1 MNDLLKEAHKHYPKT
16 VPTRIIPPTHT
27 VSDVFE
33 AAVHDFPQNIAIDFL
48 GREFTYKELYEQIKR
63 AASVLSMCGVRR
75 GDAVSLMLPNCPQH
89 YVAFYAL
96 SYLGAVVSEHNPL
109 APPAQLK
116 EQLERISP
124 RVVVAWEQ
132 TAEKLAKAGVLRPYT
147 CLAVDITRA
156 LPRKSQFLLKLPIKA
171 AKKQR
176 AKMRGKV
183 PPEAYSWDD
192 RVAAAY
198 PMHFHPEMHSG
209 QDDIAVLIQTGGTTG
224 TPKAVALTH
233 RNIVSNA
240 AQVLLWLDSFKR
252 GKETVGA
259 VLPFFHAF
267 GLQLSLSVCVC
278 LAATQVM
285 LPAFDPELLLAGN
298 SRHPITF
305 LCGVAPMFR
314 RILKVAHEKQIS
326 SLPSIRFS
334 VSGAMP
340 LPRELAEEWE
350 KFTGGFLI
358 EGYGMSECSP
368 VLCAS
373 PLNANRRPST
383 LGVPLPSTEIRIADP
398 ENPDLDVA
406 PGEVGELLVRGPQ
419 VFPGYFND
427 PKETKLCF
435 HNGWLRTGDLVT
447 CSDGFIVMADRR
459 KEMIING
466 GFNVYPSEVEQ
477 AIRDMDG
484 VEDVAV
490 VGMPNGSLGEMVVA
504 ALVLKPG
511 AAVDLDA
518 VRKWSESKLSH
529 YAMPK
534 AIAILDDLPRSQL
547 GKVMRRNVRDQLQ
560 NFQLI
565 SGELRQKLSEA
576 SSNAAE
582 ILDSYLQTLR
592 EKTNSSAE
600 DWKEWLENNNA
611 TLEGFKNWL
620 TEQVKRNTEVKKE
633 EVEKEA
639 AHHGFSTDT
648 FFEWLRNKT
657 GKAGCTGSRE
667 EQK

>member
-267 GLQLSLSVCVC
+267 GLQLSLSVCVS
-278 LAATQVM
+278 LAATQGY
-285 LPAFDPELLLAGN
+285 A
-298 SRHPITF
+298 SR
-305 LCGVAPMFR
+305 
-314 RILKVAHEKQIS
+314 
-326 SLPSIRFS
+326 IR
-334 VSGAMP
+334 SGAAFGRQQP
-340 LPRELAEEWE
+340 PPDH
-350 KFTGGFLI
+350 I
-358 EGYGMSECSP
+358 P
-368 VLCAS
+368 VR
-373 PLNANRRPST
+373 RRPHVQKNSESGT
-383 LGVPLPSTEIRIADP
+383 
-398 ENPDLDVA
+398 
-406 PGEVGELLVRGPQ
+406 
-419 VFPGYFND
+419 
-427 PKETKLCF
+427 
-435 HNGWLRTGDLVT
+435 
-447 CSDGFIVMADRR
+447 R
-459 KEMIING
+459 KTD
-466 GFNVYPSEVEQ
+466 FF
-477 AIRDMDG
+477 
-484 VEDVAV
+484 
-490 VGMPNGSLGEMVVA
+490 A
-504 ALVLKPG
+504 ALNQIFG
-511 AAVDLDA
+511 Q
-518 VRKWSESKLSH
+518 R
-529 YAMPK
+529 
-534 AIAILDDLPRSQL
+534 
-547 GKVMRRNVRDQLQ
+547 
-560 NFQLI
+560 
-565 SGELRQKLSEA
+565 
-576 SSNAAE
+576 SNAA
-582 ILDSYLQTLR
+582 
-592 EKTNSSAE
+592 AP
-600 DWKEWLENNNA
+600 
-611 TLEGFKNWL
+611 G
-620 TEQVKRNTEVKKE
+620 
-633 EVEKEA
+633 
-639 AHHGFSTDT
+639 
-648 FFEWLRNKT
+648 T
-657 GKAGCTGSRE
+657 GRRMGKIYRRLPD
-667 EQK
+667 